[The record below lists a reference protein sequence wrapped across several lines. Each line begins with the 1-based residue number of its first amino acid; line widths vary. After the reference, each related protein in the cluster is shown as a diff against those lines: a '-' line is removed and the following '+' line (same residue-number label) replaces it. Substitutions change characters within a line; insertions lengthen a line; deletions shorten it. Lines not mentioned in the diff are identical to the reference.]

1 MSRDSA
7 PGRATAGAAG
17 SAVPGRVPAKS
28 AVPGRVP
35 VEGAVPAEG
44 GVAGDVPKGRRT
56 RRHDPGRRDRL
67 IDAAL
72 RVIAERG
79 VAGTTHRE
87 IARAAD
93 VPLGSMTYHFSSLD
107 EVLAEAFTRHAEAA
121 ARVFDER
128 LGAATDR
135 DSAVE
140 AVITLVRDDLLGS
153 PADLVLT
160 VELYVAAA
168 RNPAL
173 RAVTQGWMQRSRS
186 ALERHFDPTTAREL
200 DALIEG
206 LVLHSALSTD
216 PMNPGQIRHAIERY
230 LR

>member
-1 MSRDSA
+1 MSVH
-7 PGRATAGAAG
+7 PG
-17 SAVPGRVPAKS
+17 SARLPA
-28 AVPGRVP
+28 P
-35 VEGAVPAEG
+35 
-44 GVAGDVPKGRRT
+44 RRA

-72 RVIAERG
+72 TVIAERG

-87 IARAAD
+87 IARVAD

-107 EVLAEAFTRHAEAA
+107 EVLAEAFTRHADAVAA
-121 ARVFDER
+121 VFDER
-128 LGAATDR
+128 LGAAADR
-135 DSAVE
+135 NAAIE
-140 AVITLVRDDLLGS
+140 AVIALVSDDLLGS
-153 PADLVLT
+153 GHDLVLT

-168 RNPAL
+168 RKPAL
-173 RAVTQGWMQRSRS
+173 KAVTQAWMRRSRI

-216 PMNPGQIRHAIERY
+216 PMNAAQIRHAIERY

>member
-1 MSRDSA
+1 MSS
-7 PGRATAGAAG
+7 PTATPKTP
-17 SAVPGRVPAKS
+17 AV
-28 AVPGRVP
+28 
-35 VEGAVPAEG
+35 
-44 GVAGDVPKGRRT
+44 RRQ
-56 RRHDPGRRDRL
+56 RRYDPGRRDRL

-72 RVIAERG
+72 TVIAERG

-107 EVLAEAFTRHAEAA
+107 EVLAEAFTRHADSV

-128 LGAATDR
+128 MRAARNR
-135 DSAVE
+135 DAAVE
-140 AVITLVRDDLLGS
+140 AVITLVSQDLLGS
-153 PADLVLT
+153 GSGRDMVLAA
-160 VELYVAAA
+160 ELYVAAA

-173 RAVTQGWMQRSRS
+173 KAVTQAWMARSRQ

-216 PMNPGQIRHAIERY
+216 PMTPAQIRHAIERY
-230 LR
+230 LLRGRC

>member
-1 MSRDSA
+1 M
-7 PGRATAGAAG
+7 T
-17 SAVPGRVPAKS
+17 
-28 AVPGRVP
+28 
-35 VEGAVPAEG
+35 
-44 GVAGDVPKGRRT
+44 GRRP
-56 RRHDPGRRDRL
+56 RRYDPGRRDRL
-67 IDAAL
+67 VDAAL
-72 RVIAERG
+72 AVIAERG

-87 IARAAD
+87 IARVAD
-93 VPLGSMTYHFSSLD
+93 VPLGSMTYHFASLD
-107 EVLAEAFTRHAEAA
+107 EVLTEAFTRHAERA

-128 LGAATDR
+128 MDAAGNR
-135 DSAVE
+135 AEAIE
-140 AVITLVRDDLLGS
+140 AVVTLVADDLLGAGS
-153 PADLVLT
+153 GADLVLS

-173 RAVTQGWMQRSRS
+173 KAVTQAWMARSRR

-216 PMNPGQIRHAIERY
+216 PMTPEQIRHAIERY

>member
-1 MSRDSA
+1 M
-7 PGRATAGAAG
+7 
-17 SAVPGRVPAKS
+17 
-28 AVPGRVP
+28 
-35 VEGAVPAEG
+35 
-44 GVAGDVPKGRRT
+44 
-56 RRHDPGRRDRL
+56 

-72 RVIAERG
+72 AVIAERG

-93 VPLGSMTYHFSSLD
+93 VPLGSMTYHFTSLD

-121 ARVFDER
+121 ARVFDEH
-128 LGAATDR
+128 LSAAR
-135 DSAVE
+135 DPGEAAE
-140 AVITLVRDDLLGS
+140 AVIALVSDALLGS
-153 PADLVLT
+153 RHDLVLT

-173 RAVTQGWMQRSRS
+173 RAVTQAWMARNRQ
-186 ALERHFDPTTAREL
+186 ALERHFDATTAREL

-216 PMNPGQIRHAIERY
+216 PMTPAQIRHAV
-230 LR
+230 LRFLR

>member
-1 MSRDSA
+1 MNSPTSPRS
-7 PGRATAGAAG
+7 P
-17 SAVPGRVPAKS
+17 VP
-28 AVPGRVP
+28 
-35 VEGAVPAEG
+35 
-44 GVAGDVPKGRRT
+44 RRP

-72 RVIAERG
+72 TVIAERG

-87 IARAAD
+87 IARVAD
-93 VPLGSMTYHFSSLD
+93 VPLGSMTYHFTSL
-107 EVLAEAFTRHAEAA
+107 EVLAEAFTRHADFV

-128 LGAATDR
+128 LSAAPDQ
-135 DSAVE
+135 DAAIE
-140 AVITLVRDDLLGS
+140 AVITLVADDLLGS
-153 PADLVLT
+153 QDDLVLS

-168 RNPAL
+168 RHPAL
-173 RAVTQGWMQRSRS
+173 RAVTQAWMARSRQ
-186 ALERHFDPTTAREL
+186 ALERHFDATTAREL

-216 PMNPGQIRHAIERY
+216 PMTPEQIRHAIHRF